1 MWISEFEAIQV
12 YQVSSKPARATQS
25 NLVSEIDDDD
35 DNDSNNYNE
44 KQSQEKKWNKTVS
57 LTGIDQTINKVPLK
71 VCDYWEKHF
80 CNET

>member
-44 KQSQEKKWNKTVS
+44 KQSQEKK
-57 LTGIDQTINKVPLK
+57 
-71 VCDYWEKHF
+71 
-80 CNET
+80 